1 MELKLT
7 EFPEATL
14 VMVMFAFWALTLL
27 AGILA
32 SLV

>member
-14 VMVMFAFWALTLL
+14 VMVMFACWALTLIG
-27 AGILA
+27 GIAAAVL
-32 SLV
+32 